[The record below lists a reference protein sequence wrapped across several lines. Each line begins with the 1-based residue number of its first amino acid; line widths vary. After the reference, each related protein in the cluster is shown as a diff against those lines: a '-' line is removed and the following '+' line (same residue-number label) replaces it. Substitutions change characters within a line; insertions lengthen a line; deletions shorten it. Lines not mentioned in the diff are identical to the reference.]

1 MKVSV
6 CIATYRRTERL
17 RAVLE
22 DLARQSRLPDQVVVV
37 DNDLAG
43 SARPVIEE
51 LRASGAP
58 FAIAYDVQPER
69 NIAMTRNLTVRLAE
83 GDWLAFIDDD
93 ERAPASWL
101 QQLLEAA
108 ASHAAGGIIAPVE
121 PQLPAEAPLWIRR
134 GRFYDFPHLGTGEL
148 VPLNRMRFGNVLLQG
163 APLRAEPGPFDPSY
177 GLSTG
182 EDGDLLVRLAHKGVR
197 IVWCDEAIV
206 WEPIE
211 AKRLSLRWLLMR
223 ALSGGQ
229 EFARQTVNGKYRPI
243 NWLGRAAFFCRALLQ
258 LLIASGLALLSWP
271 AGRHRAAHWM
281 ITASANLGKLSVF
294 WGWRYRAYS

>member
-22 DLARQSRLPDQVVVV
+22 DLARQSRLPEQVVVV

-43 SARPVIEE
+43 SARPAIEQV
-51 LRASGAP
+51 RAAGAP
-58 FAIAYDVQPER
+58 FAIVYDVQPER
-69 NIAMTRNLTVRLAE
+69 NIAMTRNRTVSLAD

-93 ERAPASWL
+93 ERAPESWL

-108 ASHAAGGIIAPVE
+108 AKYSADGILAPVE
-121 PQLPAEAPLWIRR
+121 PRLPSYAPSWIRR
-134 GRFYDFPHLGTGEL
+134 GRFYDFAHQRSGDP
-148 VPLNRMRFGNVLLQG
+148 VPLDRMRFGNVLLR
-163 APLRAEPGPFDPSY
+163 ADPLRAEPGPFDPSY

-182 EDGDLLVRLAHKGVR
+182 EDGDLLVRLARKDLR
-197 IVWCDEAIV
+197 IIWCDEAIV

-211 AKRLSLRWLLMR
+211 ATRLSLRWLLMR

-243 NWLGRAAFFCRALLQ
+243 NWIGRAAFFCRALLQ
-258 LLIASGLALLSWP
+258 LLVAAGLVLLSWP
-271 AGRHRAAHWM
+271 AGRHRAVRWL

-294 WGWRYRAYS
+294 WGWRYRAYA